1 MPPPTEFTKLT
12 ELTDFPDFPDFRR
25 DDAGTV
31 LLSPWIVPD
40 AAFQRPAADSV
51 LAEWEHRQRPDAML
65 SLTAFLSTDGS
76 HVLHYAQW
84 TDDDAHREWGRTKR
98 PAVVGRIDAAI
109 PGIRRP
115 GLVRYRRYRSY
126 VPPRP
131 VGRRPALLVTPAFA
145 TAGADAQRALADT
158 VVDLLTREQVPGLLG
173 AHFHLSQDGERV
185 LNVAEWTDTSAWREF
200 VDHGASARLLRA
212 AVDALAGV
220 TPAPAVLAQP
230 ATAADDP
237 GGPEAPQLPAVPQY
251 HLYKSLINISAR
263 TPTEGT

>member
-1 MPPPTEFTKLT
+1 MSPPTEFTELT
-12 ELTDFPDFPDFRR
+12 ELTDFPDIRR

-31 LLSPWIVPD
+31 LISPWIVPD
-40 AAFQRPAADSV
+40 ASFQRPAADSV

-84 TDDDAHREWGRTKR
+84 TDDDAHREWGRTRR

-126 VPPRP
+126 VPQRP

-200 VDHGASARLLRA
+200 VDRGASARLRA
-212 AVDALAGV
+212 AVDALKGV
-220 TPAPAVLAQP
+220 TPAPAVPAEP
-230 ATAADDP
+230 ATATDP
-237 GGPEAPQLPAVPQY
+237 GGPEAPQLPAVPRYQ
-251 HLYKSLINISAR
+251 LYKSLINIPVR